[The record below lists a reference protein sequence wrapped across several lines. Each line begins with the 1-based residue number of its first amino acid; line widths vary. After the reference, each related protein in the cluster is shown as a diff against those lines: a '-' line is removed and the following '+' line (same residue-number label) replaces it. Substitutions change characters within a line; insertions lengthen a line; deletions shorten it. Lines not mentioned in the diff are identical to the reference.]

1 MIRYRAKK
9 WWSLKESPD
18 GQYVAYHE
26 HEEAMA
32 KLQGD
37 NAKLWERLAQQA
49 EEYEELKADRKAC
62 VERHV
67 RLYER
72 HVRLYERYNELETT
86 LKDMSSNVWGLVTA
100 ISLSILAAVGIFF
113 KLC

>member
-26 HEEAMA
+26 HEEAMD
-32 KLQGD
+32 KLRYEND
-37 NAKLWERLAQQA
+37 KLWERIAQQA
-49 EEYEELKADRKAC
+49 EEYEKLKADRLEWIDRSGRFRAQ
-62 VERHV
+62 
-67 RLYER
+67 
-72 HVRLYERYNELETT
+72 NDELEIA

>member
-37 NAKLWERLAQQA
+37 NAKLWERIAQQA
-49 EEYEELKADRKAC
+49 EEYEELKADRK
-62 VERHV
+62 EWI
-67 RLYER
+67 
-72 HVRLYERYNELETT
+72 ERYGQLYAQKAELETT
-86 LKDMSSNVWGLVTA
+86 LVDRSA
-100 ISLSILAAVGIFF
+100 LAWMLFVALIYSVGSAVGIIY
-113 KLC
+113 KSC

>member
-37 NAKLWERLAQQA
+37 NAKLWERIAQQA
-49 EEYEELKADRKAC
+49 EEYEKLKADRKAC

-72 HVRLYERYNELETT
+72 YNELETT
-86 LKDMSSNVWGLVTA
+86 LKNWTSLAWVLVAVITGGLFFT
-100 ISLSILAAVGIFF
+100 SLFV
-113 KLC
+113 LC

>member
-26 HEEAMA
+26 HEEAID
-32 KLQGD
+32 KLRYEND
-37 NAKLWERLAQQA
+37 KLWERIAQQA
-49 EEYEELKADRKAC
+49 EEYEKLKADRKAC

-72 HVRLYERYNELETT
+72 YNELEMT
-86 LKDMSSNVWGLVTA
+86 LADRTALACGLFATLIFSVV
-100 ISLSILAAVGIFF
+100 AAVGIIY
-113 KLC
+113 KSC

>member
-18 GQYVAYHE
+18 GQYVVYHE

-37 NAKLWERLAQQA
+37 NAKLWERIAQQA
-49 EEYEELKADRKAC
+49 EEYEKLKASRLLWIDIS
-62 VERHV
+62 ERF
-67 RLYER
+67 RTQIG
-72 HVRLYERYNELETT
+72 ELEIA
-86 LKDMSSNVWGLVTA
+86 LNDMRSNVWILVTA
-100 ISLSILAAVGIFF
+100 LIFSVVAAVGIIY
-113 KLC
+113 KSC

>member
-26 HEEAMA
+26 YEEAMA

-37 NAKLWERLAQQA
+37 NAKLWERIAQQA
-49 EEYEELKADRKAC
+49 EEYEELKADRKEWI
-62 VERHV
+62 ERHGQ
-67 RLYER
+67 LYAR
-72 HVRLYERYNELETT
+72 KAELETT
-86 LKDMSSNVWGLVTA
+86 LADRTALAWMLVATL
-100 ISLSILAAVGIFF
+100 IFSVLAAVGIIY
-113 KLC
+113 KAC

>member
-9 WWSLKESPD
+9 WWALKESPD

-26 HEEAMA
+26 HEEAMD
-32 KLQGD
+32 KLRYEND
-37 NAKLWERLAQQA
+37 KLWERIAQQV

-72 HVRLYERYNELETT
+72 YNELETT
-86 LKDMSSNVWGLVTA
+86 LKNWT
-100 ISLSILAAVGIFF
+100 SLAWVLFATLIFSVLAAVGIFF